1 MSDFLNCELYKF
13 DQHLSWFFYNII
25 KLLTRTW
32 LILSLNILLDNA
44 MFSFYVLIFMEN
56 IWLAYSPMDY

>member
-13 DQHLSWFFYNII
+13 DQHLSWFLYNII

-32 LILSLNILLDNA
+32 LILLLNILLDNA